1 MQPTNRDIERF
12 DRQSSGYEAWLSQG
26 VLFNNVHRAVLA
38 SIPADF
44 KPETILDIG
53 CGTGRLLR
61 KLAVRWPEAQL
72 IGIDPAEGMI
82 AVARRLT
89 PGVTFYQSMAEKM
102 PLPDASADLVTSTV
116 SFHHW
121 QDQAQGVCE
130 VARVLRPGGYFVL
143 ADISVPL
150 GLWKYSGDGHQASP
164 AQVRQMFS
172 QAGLTIKVQRRAL
185 AVFVLITVGEKT

>member
-1 MQPTNRDIERF
+1 MQPTNRDIETF

-44 KPETILDIG
+44 NPETILDIG

-89 PGVTFYQSMAEKM
+89 PGVTFYQSMA
-102 PLPDASADLVTSTV
+102 
-116 SFHHW
+116 
-121 QDQAQGVCE
+121 
-130 VARVLRPGGYFVL
+130 
-143 ADISVPL
+143 
-150 GLWKYSGDGHQASP
+150 
-164 AQVRQMFS
+164 
-172 QAGLTIKVQRRAL
+172 
-185 AVFVLITVGEKT
+185 